1 MDKLISC
8 AFNIDTGCVELSY
21 ADGGIVSIY
30 CTGVEEAI
38 DTTIYSRA
46 EMDWLIYNDPLSYA
60 QMVFDGTLEDYLKRV
75 SGKHSTD
82 TDTIR

>member
-8 AFNIDTGCVELSY
+8 EFNIDTGCVELLY
-21 ADGGIVSIY
+21 ADGSTISIY
-30 CTGVEEAI
+30 CTGVEETI
-38 DTTIYSRA
+38 DTTIYSRS

-60 QMVFDGTLEDYLKRV
+60 HMVFDGTLEDYLKRV